1 MAVDCIKDGA
11 FDYLSKSIALESPS
25 EIVLIYAGRLV
36 WFGFV
41 LRAQGRREEARQHLL
56 LDLDRALDGRC
67 YLAALTSL
75 AGLALL
81 LADDGEA
88 EQAVALHTLLS
99 EHPYTAHAYW
109 FSQTITPE
117 ITAAAAGLSERERS
131 AAEERGRAQ
140 DVWEAAAK
148 LAGDLAE

>member
-1 MAVDCIKDGA
+1 
-11 FDYLSKSIALESPS
+11 
-25 EIVLIYAGRLV
+25 
-36 WFGFV
+36 
-41 LRAQGRREEARQHLL
+41 
-56 LDLDRALDGRC
+56 
-67 YLAALTSL
+67 AALTSL